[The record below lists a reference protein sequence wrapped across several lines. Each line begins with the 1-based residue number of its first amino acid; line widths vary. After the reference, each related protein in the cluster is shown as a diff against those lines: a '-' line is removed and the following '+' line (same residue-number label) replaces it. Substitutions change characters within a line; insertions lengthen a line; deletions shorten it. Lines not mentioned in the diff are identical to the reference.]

1 MLYMESRKSFEV
13 GGMKKINS
21 LPSVKKYSSNYH
33 LCRVP
38 KIIYSVNKS
47 LPSVKKHS
55 TNTYLYQVPKI
66 IHSTKNYLPSVFIL
80 PSVFCM
86 TLGKDLICRCS
97 KKTLG
102 KDSAL
107 DKDWVSRSAVMPSS
121 APNNAFLAW
130 AP

>member
-55 TNTYLYQVPKI
+55 TNTYLYRVPKI
-66 IHSTKNYLPSVFIL
+66 IHSTKNYLLSVFIL
-80 PSVFCM
+80 PSVFCV
-86 TLGKDLICRCS
+86 TLGKDLICQVPETIHS
-97 KKTLG
+97 AKVQHSGTQKFPVVIATLY
-102 KDSAL
+102 A
-107 DKDWVSRSAVMPSS
+107 
-121 APNNAFLAW
+121 
-130 AP
+130 